1 MYDIKEI
8 VKLAKEVGI
17 DVEESPENNESGFYS
32 TNENGE
38 IEKWGVLS
46 AFNFN
51 NSIKQNE
58 EYQNNYFNKYSY
70 TKPTN
75 NFSYNKPSPKQ
86 DKFSSK
92 ENKID
97 SLITEA
103 A

>member
-8 VKLAKEVGI
+8 VELAKEVGI
-17 DVEESPENNESGFYS
+17 DVEESPENNETGFYS

-38 IEKWGVLS
+38 LEKWDILS
-46 AFNFN
+46 AFDFN

-58 EYQNNYFNKYSY
+58 GYQNNYFNKYSY
-70 TKPTN
+70 TKSTN
-75 NFSYNKPSPKQ
+75 NFSYNKPS
-86 DKFSSK
+86 SK
-92 ENKID
+92 KDEFPSGANKID